1 MKTLAELKQMSFIPH
16 HDCGLCGA
24 MVGWEVLPNSPGP
37 YFSPS
42 CDCGGSRGHY
52 DTWEEVFKWYNTVF
66 EKESKEAVQAA
77 WDKEAIALNAEKQTT
92 QYIRSELDN
101 FRQEV
106 YSQLN
111 RLMYRIDNCAEKDR
125 IEFIKFRLE
134 NIDHALFSLANCK
147 PVCEMLESHKS
158 NWIPDS
164 KGGEPNHR
172 KEIR

>member
-1 MKTLAELKQMSFIPH
+1 MEKRNLFKEFKYKLRAIWAAIRGQEIEFAVKQIEDWFKGEM
-16 HDCGLCGA
+16 
-24 MVGWEVLPNSPGP
+24 
-37 YFSPS
+37 
-42 CDCGGSRGHY
+42 
-52 DTWEEVFKWYNTVF
+52 FKWYNMVF

-77 WDKEAIALNAEKQTT
+77 LDIEATALNAEKQTT
-92 QYIRSELDN
+92 QYIRSELYN

-111 RLMYRIDNCAEKDR
+111 MLMCRIDNCAEKDR

-134 NIDHALFSLANCK
+134 HIERSFFPFSNCK
-147 PVCEMLESHKS
+147 PVCEMLENHKS
-158 NWIPDS
+158 RWIPDS